1 MDRQP
6 WWGGVSRPL
15 LNPSDVDP
23 YQPIKP
29 GKLVRSGTVHPRV
42 CLVLSPVDEHIPA
55 AGAEPQDGD
64 SIWMQV
70 RKGPHNMVMFF
81 SCIGF
86 AVPALVHLYMHR
98 CLADYIAAFG
108 LLCVTC
114 TSTLCDV
121 FCIHYGV
128 YDDGQ
133 HNINED
139 GNNNNNDSAASEKSP
154 AGSDIH
160 TFASKSDSSSGS
172 YGKAASAV
180 AMRNSFVQ
188 NLIDDTDSPCEVVA
202 PDKWNNFSR
211 ILDRS
216 TCVLITAP
224 SLFWWIW
231 CVRPSFSANVK
242 YFFLFGVAFAC
253 NLSGQRLRQANP
265 CGFIIEDG
273 KRKVDPDYKLF
284 EGLHATWHFLLI
296 VLFVMSALDR
306 PGQGT

>member
-1 MDRQP
+1 MVGRCQP
-6 WWGGVSRPL
+6 STFESIRRGSVPADQAWQTGAFGHSPPTRM
-15 LNPSDVDP
+15 
-23 YQPIKP
+23 
-29 GKLVRSGTVHPRV
+29 SGA
-42 CLVLSPVDEHIPA
+42 LPVDEHIPA

-202 PDKWNNFSR
+202 PDKW
-211 ILDRS
+211 
-216 TCVLITAP
+216 
-224 SLFWWIW
+224 
-231 CVRPSFSANVK
+231 
-242 YFFLFGVAFAC
+242 
-253 NLSGQRLRQANP
+253 
-265 CGFIIEDG
+265 
-273 KRKVDPDYKLF
+273 
-284 EGLHATWHFLLI
+284 
-296 VLFVMSALDR
+296 
-306 PGQGT
+306 